1 MFIINYE
8 KNVKHTKR
16 EKIHFEEMVQTSE
29 LDSEMAGMLE
39 WSTWEFKT
47 TVTKMLWSLM
57 DKLDRTWK
65 QIVNIYKIHKYYI
78 IRKYSES

>member
-1 MFIINYE
+1 
-8 KNVKHTKR
+8 
-16 EKIHFEEMVQTSE
+16 MVQTSE

-57 DKLDRTWK
+57 DKLDRMWK
-65 QIVNIYKIHKYYI
+65 QSVFTKSTNT
-78 IRKYSES
+78 SL